1 MKDYKN
7 WKTALSCK
15 IFDAQAFDEYRKNG
29 IELVEISPALKDYEH
44 VDWED
49 IKRQS
54 DRTGVGIWS
63 LHLPFSRDLSIAHKD
78 AQKRRDTVS
87 MQLGYLEK
95 AAKLGAHTAV
105 IHPSSEPIE
114 PHDRFECL
122 KFCTESL
129 YVLSDRAESL
139 GLTLAVENLPRSCLC
154 RDSDEMREVLDS
166 DKRLRFCFD
175 VNHLLC
181 DSHEAFIEKFSDRLV
196 TIHISDYDF
205 KDERH
210 ALPGTGLIDWKR
222 LVELLENADYSGP
235 FLYEVS
241 LAGKETGEFTF
252 PPINISQIHKNHAQ
266 IKTFTG
272 HGKRL

>member
-114 PHDRFECL
+114 PPPPV
-122 KFCTESL
+122 TST
-129 YVLSDRAESL
+129 VLPS
-139 GLTLAVENLPRSCLC
+139 
-154 RDSDEMREVLDS
+154 
-166 DKRLRFCFD
+166 K
-175 VNHLLC
+175 
-181 DSHEAFIEKFSDRLV
+181 
-196 TIHISDYDF
+196 
-205 KDERH
+205 
-210 ALPGTGLIDWKR
+210 
-222 LVELLENADYSGP
+222 
-235 FLYEVS
+235 
-241 LAGKETGEFTF
+241 
-252 PPINISQIHKNHAQ
+252 
-266 IKTFTG
+266 
-272 HGKRL
+272 